1 MSVIIVTGG
10 SSGIGASTALE
21 CARRGFG
28 VILTYKSNPG
38 AAQEVVKR
46 IAAEGGNAVALEL
59 NIGDAATFGTFRDK
73 VEKALSDTWQTASL
87 GGLVNNAGYAI
98 ISPIETVTVEQFD
111 GLMNVLLKGPLFLTQ
126 SLLPL
131 LEDGAGIVNVTSSTM
146 RVASPGLA
154 PYAALK
160 GGLDVLTRYMAKE
173 FGERRIRVN
182 SVSPGATRTEL
193 GGGSISEYESYIADQ
208 TALGRIAEPQ
218 DIARV
223 IASLLT
229 PDGGWINAQSIEV
242 SGGYA
247 I

>member
-10 SSGIGASTALE
+10 SSGIGASTAME

-38 AAQEVVKR
+38 PAQEVVNR
-46 IAAEGGNAVALEL
+46 IAAEGGKAVALKL
-59 NIGDAATFGTFRDK
+59 DVGDAATFGAFRGR
-73 VEKALSDTWQTASL
+73 VESALGENWQAASL
-87 GGLVNNAGYAI
+87 AGLVNNAGYAVV
-98 ISPIETVTVEQFD
+98 SPIETVTVEQFD
-111 GLMNVLLKGPLFLTQ
+111 GLMSVLLKGPLFLTQ
-126 SLLPL
+126 SLLSL
-131 LEDGAGIVNVTSSTM
+131 LEDGAAIVNVTSSTI

-173 FGERRIRVN
+173 FGERGIRVN

-193 GGGSISEYESYIADQ
+193 GGGSISEYESYIAGQ

-218 DIARV
+218 DIAQA

-229 PDGGWINAQSIEV
+229 PNGWINAQSIEV
-242 SGGYA
+242 SGGYL